1 MVQKISERD
10 KMRRKIEIPLS
21 LSVPYFVVSVF
32 LVFFSLFLLV
42 NLGIGAIIDARPGH
56 ALKPI
61 ITTLHK
67 NFRPSDILTEVR
79 WMYYIPYGVIKANI
93 ANILA
98 IGATGI
104 MLLAIR
110 YLRLSSYIKK
120 NMKKIS

>member
-1 MVQKISERD
+1 
-10 KMRRKIEIPLS
+10 MRRKIEIPLS

-32 LVFFSLFLLV
+32 LVFFSLFLIINWGV
-42 NLGIGAIIDARPGH
+42 GAIVDARPGH
-56 ALKPI
+56 TLKPI

-67 NFRPSDILTEVR
+67 SFRPSDILSEVR
-79 WMYYIPYGVIKANI
+79 WMYYIPYSVIKTNVM
-93 ANILA
+93 NILA

-110 YLRLSSYIKK
+110 YLRLDSYIKK